1 MPRVEQTDWLATF
14 VAVVDHGSFSEAAR
28 ALHRSQSRVS
38 THVAALERALGGLLI
53 DRTHRPIGPT
63 ELGTTFLPHARA
75 VLEALERGV
84 EAVDQHTG
92 TLRGR
97 VVIGCHPSVSAGF
110 LPGVIASVHA
120 RHPQVRVELTEHTT
134 PDLVS
139 GIVSGRFNIA
149 IHSLAAD
156 PPSEDLQSVPLWTE
170 RYVTVVPA
178 GHELAQAWDPG
189 ARPDAG
195 TADPTDPAG
204 GATSGGAPSRQGGPA
219 GAGLDPAGAGLDPA
233 EVARYPLIAVA
244 RPGAEVDPDT
254 GAALRAWGLEIPVA
268 WQTEQP
274 QTVVNLARAGL
285 GVGVLNSLAARISDT
300 DGMAVIP
307 VGTLA
312 EGRRVAVTR
321 DRRTISSPSVD
332 VVFEAIV
339 STPPPAGVRPHRA
352 RAPRA
357 SSSP

>member
-1 MPRVEQTDWLATF
+1 MPRVEQTDWLETF
-14 VAVVDHGSFSEAAR
+14 VAVVDHGSFSGAAR

-38 THVAALERALGGLLI
+38 THVASLERALGGLLI

-75 VLEALERGV
+75 VLETLERGV

-110 LPGVIASVHA
+110 LPDVIASVHA
-120 RHPQVRVELTEHTT
+120 LHPQVRVELTEHTT
-134 PDLVS
+134 PDLIS
-139 GIVSGRFNIA
+139 GIVTGRFHIA

-156 PPSEDLQSVPLWTE
+156 PPSEELQSVPMWTE
-170 RYVTVVPA
+170 RYVAVVPA
-178 GHELAQAWDPG
+178 EHELTRHEILPEG
-189 ARPDAG
+189 
-195 TADPTDPAG
+195 
-204 GATSGGAPSRQGGPA
+204 
-219 GAGLDPAGAGLDPA
+219 GLDPEL
-233 EVARYPLIAVA
+233 VADHPLIAVA

-254 GAALRAWGLEIPVA
+254 GSALRAWGLEIPVT

-285 GVGVLNSLAARISDT
+285 GVGVLNSLAAHISDT
-300 DGMAVIP
+300 TGMAVIP

-312 EGRRVAVTR
+312 EGRQVAVTR
-321 DRRTISSPSVD
+321 DRRTTASPSVA
-332 VVFEAIV
+332 VVFETILA
-339 STPPPAGVRPHRA
+339 TAPPAGVRPVGD
-352 RAPRA
+352 P
-357 SSSP
+357 

>member
-1 MPRVEQTDWLATF
+1 
-14 VAVVDHGSFSEAAR
+14 
-28 ALHRSQSRVS
+28 
-38 THVAALERALGGLLI
+38 GGLLI

-120 RHPQVRVELTEHTT
+120 RHPRVRVQLTQHTT

-139 GIVSGRFNIA
+139 GIVSGRFNIP

-156 PPSEDLQSVPLWTE
+156 PPSGALQSVARGTE
-170 RYVTVVPA
+170 RYVAVVSPDPA
-178 GHELAQAWDPG
+178 HCRACAAAAHPGPG
-189 ARPDAG
+189 AAP
-195 TADPTDPAG
+195 DPAHP
-204 GATSGGAPSRQGGPA
+204 APSGAAPSLRGGPA
-219 GAGLDPAGAGLDPA
+219 GGGLGPAA
-233 EVARYPLIAVA
+233 VARHPLIAVA

-254 GAALRAWGLEIPVA
+254 GSALRAWGLEIPVA

-285 GVGVLNSLAARISDT
+285 GVGV
-300 DGMAVIP
+300 
-307 VGTLA
+307 
-312 EGRRVAVTR
+312 
-321 DRRTISSPSVD
+321 
-332 VVFEAIV
+332 
-339 STPPPAGVRPHRA
+339 
-352 RAPRA
+352 
-357 SSSP
+357 

>member
-156 PPSEDLQSVPLWTE
+156 PPSEDLQSVALWTE
-170 RYVTVVPA
+170 RYVVVVPA
-178 GHELAQAWDPG
+178 DHELARAWDAHAHPG
-189 ARPDAG
+189 PGDASDP
-195 TADPTDPAG
+195 TDPTDPAAS
-204 GATSGGAPSRQGGPA
+204 GAAPSLRGGPA
-219 GAGLDPAGAGLDPA
+219 GGGLDPAA
-233 EVARYPLIAVA
+233 VARHPLIAVA

-254 GAALRAWGLEIPVA
+254 GSALRAWGLEIPVA

-300 DGMAVIP
+300 DGMAVVP

-321 DRRTISSPSVD
+321 DRRTIASPSVD
-332 VVFEAIV
+332 VVFDAIV
-339 STPPPAGVRPHRA
+339 STSPPAGVRPHRA
-352 RAPRA
+352 HTAELP
-357 SSSP
+357 SSS

>member
-1 MPRVEQTDWLATF
+1 MPRVEQTDWLETF
-14 VAVVDHGSFSEAAR
+14 VAVVDHGSFSGAAR
-28 ALHRSQSRVS
+28 VLHRSQSRVS

-75 VLEALERGV
+75 VLETLQRGV
-84 EAVDQHTG
+84 EAVDEHTG

-110 LPGVIASVHA
+110 LPEVIASVHA

-139 GIVSGRFNIA
+139 GIVSGRFHIA

-156 PPSEDLQSVPLWTE
+156 PPSEDLQSEAMWTE
-170 RYVTVVPA
+170 HYVAVVPTD
-178 GHELAQAWDPG
+178 HQLAQHEP
-189 ARPDAG
+189 
-195 TADPTDPAG
+195 PTEE
-204 GATSGGAPSRQGGPA
+204 
-219 GAGLDPAGAGLDPA
+219 GLDPAL
-233 EVARYPLIAVA
+233 VAQHPLIAVA
-244 RPGAEVDPDT
+244 RPGADVDPDT
-254 GAALRAWGLEIPVA
+254 GSALRAWGLEIPVT

-274 QTVVNLARAGL
+274 QTVVSLARAGL

-300 DGMAVIP
+300 AGMAVIP

-312 EGRRVAVTR
+312 EGRQVAVTR
-321 DRRTISSPSVD
+321 DRRTVASPSVD
-332 VVFEAIV
+332 VVFETIL
-339 STPPPAGVRPHRA
+339 STPPPGGVRP
-352 RAPRA
+352 A
-357 SSSP
+357 SRP

>member
-1 MPRVEQTDWLATF
+1 MPRVEQTDWLETF
-14 VAVVDHGSFSEAAR
+14 VAVVDHGSFSGAAR

-38 THVAALERALGGLLI
+38 THVASLERALGGLLI

-75 VLEALERGV
+75 VLETLERGV

-110 LPGVIASVHA
+110 LPDVIASVHA
-120 RHPQVRVELTEHTT
+120 LHPQVRVELTEHTT
-134 PDLVS
+134 PDLIS
-139 GIVSGRFNIA
+139 GIVTGRFHIA

-156 PPSEDLQSVPLWTE
+156 PPSEELQSVPMWTE
-170 RYVTVVPA
+170 RYVAVVPA
-178 GHELAQAWDPG
+178 EHELTRHEILPEG
-189 ARPDAG
+189 
-195 TADPTDPAG
+195 
-204 GATSGGAPSRQGGPA
+204 
-219 GAGLDPAGAGLDPA
+219 GLDPEL
-233 EVARYPLIAVA
+233 VADHPLIAVA

-254 GAALRAWGLEIPVA
+254 GSALRAWGLEIPVT

-285 GVGVLNSLAARISDT
+285 GVGVLNSLAAHISDT
-300 DGMAVIP
+300 SGMAVIP

-312 EGRRVAVTR
+312 EGRQVAVTR
-321 DRRTISSPSVD
+321 DRRTTASPSVD
-332 VVFEAIV
+332 VVFETILA
-339 STPPPAGVRPHRA
+339 TAPPAGVRPVGD
-352 RAPRA
+352 P
-357 SSSP
+357 